1 MQWLMQLFC
10 KHQRCTDQI
19 PPDEIPW
26 DWPAY
31 HAVAKCLDCGKIVR
45 KSALEVK

>member
-1 MQWLMQLFC
+1 MRWFKQFFC
-10 KHQRCTDQI
+10 KHRRLTGQI
-19 PPDEIPW
+19 PEDEIPW

-31 HAVAKCLDCGKIVR
+31 HTIAKCLDCGKIVR

>member
-1 MQWLMQLFC
+1 MRWLKQLFC
-10 KHQRCTDQI
+10 KHTRVTGQI
-19 PPDEIPW
+19 PEDEFPW

-45 KSALEVK
+45 KSSLEIK